1 MKNRKSEGL
10 ATLLAIVPG
19 IFGLLGIGHFY
30 SSRVRRGLVL
40 LIGGLVLSGIG
51 SACFI
56 VGSLSSLVVTPA
68 GHLLLEETP
77 TSLFVYWGI
86 GFIISLCGLGLWIW
100 QIIDARLVCRQ
111 HNRQIAPP
119 SIPSE

>member
-1 MKNRKSEGL
+1 MKNKKSEGL

-30 SSRVRRGLVL
+30 SGRVRRGLVL

-111 HNRQIAPP
+111 HNRQIAAA
-119 SIPSE
+119 STPSE